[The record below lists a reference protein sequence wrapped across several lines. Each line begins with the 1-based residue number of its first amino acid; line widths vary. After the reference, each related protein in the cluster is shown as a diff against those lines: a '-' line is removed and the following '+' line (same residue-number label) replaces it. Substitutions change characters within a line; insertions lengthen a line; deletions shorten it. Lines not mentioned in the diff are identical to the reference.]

1 MRYAI
6 DVSGTFFCQGST
18 MVTYVWGNIK
28 IGFVIAACFVGP
40 VSDAY
45 SPTVSNLS
53 PKSSSTQN
61 PKPKPYTSP
70 SPKPYTSLS
79 PKP

>member
-1 MRYAI
+1 
-6 DVSGTFFCQGST
+6 

-45 SPTVSNLS
+45 SPKVSNLS
-53 PKSSSTQN
+53 SV
-61 PKPKPYTSP
+61 
-70 SPKPYTSLS
+70 LLMCC
-79 PKP
+79 

>member
-1 MRYAI
+1 
-6 DVSGTFFCQGST
+6 

-45 SPTVSNLS
+45 SPKVSNLN
-53 PKSSSTQN
+53 PTPPSTQN
-61 PKPKPYTSP
+61 PKPKPCC
-70 SPKPYTSLS
+70 SLS
-79 PKP
+79 PKPQRESRFSSLSLNLLSKP

>member
-1 MRYAI
+1 
-6 DVSGTFFCQGST
+6 

-45 SPTVSNLS
+45 SPTVSNL
-53 PKSSSTQN
+53 N
-61 PKPKPYTSP
+61 PK
-70 SPKPYTSLS
+70 LS
-79 PKP
+79 SAQT

>member
-53 PKSSSTQN
+53 PK
-61 PKPKPYTSP
+61 PKPYLSP
-70 SPKPYTSLS
+70 SPKPYTALS